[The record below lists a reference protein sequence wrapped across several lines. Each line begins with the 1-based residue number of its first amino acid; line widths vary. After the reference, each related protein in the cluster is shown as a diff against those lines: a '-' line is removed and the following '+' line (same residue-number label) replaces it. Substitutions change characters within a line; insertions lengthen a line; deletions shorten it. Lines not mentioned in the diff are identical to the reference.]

1 MPSDSAIGTLAL
13 GATPL
18 RVPQHLAVTMDGNG
32 RWAQAR
38 GKPRTEGHRAGIAA
52 LRRLVEYCIR
62 YEVAYVT
69 VFSFSSENW
78 SRPAEEVN
86 FIFGLLKRFV
96 LSDLESLIEN
106 NVRVRISGS
115 REGLDKNILQL
126 IDKAEKDTE
135 ANTGLTLIVAFNYG
149 GKAELVNATRKLA
162 TAVRDGLMEVED
174 ITEASISEALYLSDI
189 PEPEVVLRTSGE
201 QRFSNFL
208 LWQAAYSE
216 LIFIDEYWPDFNEE
230 SFLRVL
236 EEFGRRERR
245 FGALRRDPNE

>member
-1 MPSDSAIGTLAL
+1 MPIKTATGNLA
-13 GATPL
+13 ADTAQL
-18 RVPQHLAVTMDGNG
+18 RVPRHLAVTMDGNG
-32 RWAQAR
+32 RWAKMR
-38 GKPRTEGHRAGIAA
+38 GKPRTDGHRAGIDA

-62 YEVAYVT
+62 YSIDYVT

-78 SRPAEEVN
+78 SRPADEVN

-96 LSDLESLIEN
+96 ASDLQKLAEN
-106 NVRVRISGS
+106 NVRIRISGS
-115 REGLDKNILQL
+115 REGLEPNILQL
-126 IDKAEKDTE
+126 IDKAEEET
-135 ANTGLTLIVAFNYG
+135 ANNAGLNLIVAFNYG
-149 GKAELVNATRKLA
+149 GKAELVNAARTLA
-162 TAVRDGLMEVED
+162 KAVRDGVMDVND
-174 ITEASISEALYLSDI
+174 ITESSISEALYLNDV

-236 EEFGRRERR
+236 EDFTRRERR
-245 FGALRRDPNE
+245 FGGIEAQLP